1 MQQGP
6 FRQIGVSLVEIL
18 ISLAI
23 GLFIL
28 AGVFQLYATTTQN
41 SSMVRGNSSIQEHV
55 RLLFSRIE
63 TDVANAGYAGC
74 LNFKS
79 GITRIEDV
87 AVKNTDPIF
96 DMSHFIYGQDNQDVN
111 GKTFDRLVLRYAG
124 NDQKVAVEEVA
135 SDRFVVAA
143 SQSEHFK
150 QGDIVI
156 AGDCSGIGVFRVSN
170 VPGNTGVIRFEADN
184 INNHAKLTTAF
195 AGKNS
200 VMPSITYLYNRGGAF
215 EYKVDTSIA
224 GKIVSQECS
233 SVNPQ
238 YCALYRKSANSA
250 QADELVEGVQAFDV
264 EYGWRD
270 PATGNL
276 FFANAGSV
284 PGATWALI
292 DRIKVTA
299 TLSSQ
304 NKTPT
309 NEGVEF
315 LEKTFARTFL
325 LFNQIPEV

>member
-74 LNFKS
+74 LNANALS
-79 GITRIEDV
+79 GRIENV
-87 AVKNTDPIF
+87 AVTDPIL
-96 DMSHFIYGQDNQDVN
+96 DMARFIDGEDNQDVN
-111 GKTFDRLVLRYAG
+111 GKTFDSLVLRYAG

-135 SDRFVVAA
+135 SDRFVVAG
-143 SQSEHFK
+143 SQSAHFK

-170 VPGNTGVIRFEADN
+170 APGATGVIRFDADN
-184 INNHAKLTTAF
+184 VNNSANLTTDF

-200 VMPSITYLYNRGGAF
+200 IMPSVTYLYNRGGAF

-233 SVNPQ
+233 STDPQ
-238 YCALYRKSANSA
+238 YCSLYRKSANSA
-250 QADELVEGVQAFDV
+250 EADELVEGVQAFEV

-276 FFANAGSV
+276 FFANAASLNN
-284 PGATWALI
+284 ANWALI
-292 DRIKVTA
+292 DRVKVTA
-299 TLSSQ
+299 TLSSR

-315 LEKTFARTFL
+315 MEKTFARTFL